1 MGSKGMIGAPSR
13 AGTPK
18 VMPRPANQVIARSRM
33 SVSMAASPRAAA
45 RVRAYAG
52 RGAPEAVTHSSAP
65 TGSGGQA
72 GPGVAII
79 PSPYGRAGGPGYG
92 RHAPAGPGSSWAG
105 GAGAGAR
112 DGRTTEAA
120 VDADRATRRRASC
133 GRSTAVRPV
142 VARPAAARLPAT
154 AADPFAVAPVTHH
167 TSGFVPALMVL
178 GGVAL
183 ALLVSRLGARREGQ
197 G

>member
-18 VMPRPANQVIARSRM
+18 VMPRPANQAIARSRM

-112 DGRTTEAA
+112 DGRTT
-120 VDADRATRRRASC
+120 RGRRRCGQSHQTAGILREVDSRAAPAS
-133 GRSTAVRPV
+133 VHP
-142 VARPAAARLPAT
+142 
-154 AADPFAVAPVTHH
+154 
-167 TSGFVPALMVL
+167 
-178 GGVAL
+178 
-183 ALLVSRLGARREGQ
+183 
-197 G
+197 